1 MNRLAAS
8 SIHLSLATLA
18 IASIPGWIL
27 FPVPIMLFSTMILVW
42 RLLALRYQWRAL
54 PVWFKAAM
62 VLAAMMLVY
71 TSYGHI
77 FGRQAA
83 TAVLLLMMSLK
94 CLELFSRRDARVL
107 LSLTVFLVATF
118 FLFRQNPGML
128 IYAAAVLV
136 LMLHSLSQLLLT
148 TTDEFDS
155 KSPKTTTP
163 LFTSLMSAARLVLI
177 ALPLAALLFV
187 VFPRLATPFW
197 GINESALDGKTG
209 LSEDMSP
216 GSIQSLFMDDSPAFR
231 VEFTGSKPA
240 NNELYWRG
248 PVLWNFDGRRWTTLF
263 SGYREMAPKEL
274 PTLSA
279 NSIAYQIQLEPSE
292 RRWLYALDYPVVR
305 PADSHLTIDYQLVTE
320 QAVTN
325 TLSYRLVSEP
335 KFSKTP
341 VLMHTLRQLALDLPD
356 AYNPKSVKWIETLRN
371 KYPAGSERQ
380 LIQAVLDFFT
390 QEEFYYSLNPPLLG
404 RHSVDEFMFSSRS
417 GYCEH
422 YASTF
427 TVLMRMAGIPARVV
441 TGYQGG
447 YYNNT
452 GEYLLV
458 RQSDAHA
465 WSEVWLDSIGWLR
478 IDPTSQVAPERI
490 LSGAR
495 AAIGEPRNW
504 YDFNWLRELRNHTDL
519 IQHFWNRW
527 VIEFS
532 ASSQTSLLKALNLDQ
547 LDRRWLMWL
556 LLLPVVLAIAIV
568 VPLLLRFHA
577 HRDKNPALHAYRQY
591 LTRLKKAGFQFSA
604 SDSAS
609 QIAAALAAQISSTKP
624 ELRAVAVGA
633 IEKIRQ
639 SWNRLYYSSDSIS
652 SEEFIVLVKNFMPD
666 ILAVK
671 PIHKR

>member
-1 MNRLAAS
+1 M
-8 SIHLSLATLA
+8 
-18 IASIPGWIL
+18 
-27 FPVPIMLFSTMILVW
+27 VV
-42 RLLALRYQWRAL
+42 
-54 PVWFKAAM
+54 AAM
-62 VLAAMMLVY
+62 IMVY

-107 LSLTVFLVATF
+107 LSLTIFLVATF

-128 IYAAAVLV
+128 VYAAMVLV

-148 TTDEFDS
+148 TTDDINS
-155 KSPKTTTP
+155 STLKPQKDTVP
-163 LFTSLMSAARLVLI
+163 LATSFMSAARLVLI

-187 VFPRLATPFW
+187 VFPRLATPLW

-209 LSEDMSP
+209 LSEYMSP

-231 VEFTGSKPA
+231 VEFVDSKPA

-263 SGYREMAPKEL
+263 SGYRELAPKEL
-274 PTLSA
+274 PTISS

-320 QAVTN
+320 QPVTN

-335 KFSKTP
+335 KFTKPP
-341 VLMHTLRQLALDLPD
+341 VLMHTLRQLALDLPES
-356 AYNPKSVKWIETLRN
+356 YNPKSRNWIETLRN
-371 KYPAGSERQ
+371 KYPLGSEQQ

-404 RHSVDEFMFSSRS
+404 RHSVDEFMFSTRS

-465 WSEVWLDSIGWLR
+465 WSEVWLESVGWLR

-495 AAIGEPRNW
+495 EAIGEPRNW
-504 YDFNWLRELRNHTDL
+504 YDFNWLRELRNRADL
-519 IQHFWNRW
+519 VQHFWNRW

-532 ASSQTSLLKALNLDQ
+532 ASSQSRLLKALNLDQ
-547 LDRRWLMWL
+547 LDRRWLVWV
-556 LLLPVVLAIAIV
+556 LLLPVILIIALV
-568 VPLLLRFHA
+568 VPLLLRFRTL
-577 HRDKNPALHAYRQY
+577 RDSDPALQKYRQY
-591 LTRLKKAGFQFSA
+591 LARLDKAGFKFSA
-604 SDSAS
+604 SDHAS
-609 QIAAALAAQISSTKP
+609 QIASSISAQLGNSDPELKSAALAAV
-624 ELRAVAVGA
+624 ELVGKA
-633 IEKIRQ
+633 
-639 SWNRLYYSSDSIS
+639 WNQQCYSNNKKTTT
-652 SEEFIVLVKNFMPD
+652 EFIQLIDQAVPH
-666 ILAVK
+666 ILAAGRNATWKVGG
-671 PIHKR
+671 